1 MNRGLKIAAIVI
13 AVIVVIIIVVPFFID
28 ANTFKPKLEAELT
41 SALGRPVTV
50 GNLSLS
56 LWSGSVGADNIAI
69 ADDPAF
75 SKNPFVQAKSLKV
88 GVEMIPLI
96 FHKTLNVTELTL
108 NQPEI
113 SLVKSEDG
121 QKWNFSSIGTQKAG
135 AAQQTN
141 AAPEPMKAQPESKA
155 APAES
160 KPSPAEKPAENAN
173 EAPTTSS
180 PNLTVAK
187 LNINDGRM
195 TVSQV
200 GSPSSPRVYSNVNVE
215 VKNFAFT
222 NSFPFSMTANLPGGG
237 SLDLNGNAGPIN
249 STDAALTPLN
259 AKLAVQKMNLAQ
271 SGFID
276 PAAGIAGIAD
286 ENSTVNSDG
295 HEAKLNGTLHA
306 TKLQVVKN
314 GAPAGE
320 PVDVTF
326 STVYNLLNQN
336 GTLTEGNIAMGK
348 AVAHLTGTYDL
359 RPKVTTVD
367 LKLNGQAMPV
377 DDLEAMLPAVG
388 VKLPPGATLKNGDLN
403 VNLAST
409 GPVNALVTTGSVKM
423 QNAALGNFDLGSK
436 LSAVSAL
443 AGKQSGSV
451 TQIKNLSSDVKM
463 SPAGTQ
469 ANNINLDVPSLGV
482 MTGDGTVSPSDQL
495 AFNMK
500 ATVGGMGIPFAVEGT
515 TSDPKFVPNMKGM
528 ASGMLKGVMNGK
540 NPAGQKNPMNGL
552 KGLIPK

>member
-1 MNRGLKIAAIVI
+1 MKRGLKITAIVI

-28 ANTFKPKLEAELT
+28 ANTFKPKLQAELT

-56 LWSGSVGADNIAI
+56 LWSGSVAADNIAI

-75 SKNPFVQAKSLKV
+75 SKNPFVQAKSFKV

-96 FHKTLNVTELTL
+96 FHRTLNVTDMTL

-121 QKWNFSSIGTQKAG
+121 QKWNFSSLGTQH
-135 AAQQTN
+135 AAASQQTK
-141 AAPEPMKAQPESKA
+141 APPEHVKAQPESK
-155 APAES
+155 PAEN
-160 KPSPAEKPAENAN
+160 KTGKPATNAN
-173 EAPTTSS
+173 EAPSTSS

-187 LNINDGRM
+187 LNINDGRV
-195 TVSQV
+195 TISQV
-200 GSPSSPRVYSNVNVE
+200 GSPSGPHVYSNVNIA

-222 NSFPFSMTANLPGGG
+222 NSFPFSVTANLPGGG
-237 SLDLNGNAGPIN
+237 SLDLTGNAGPIN

-259 AKLAVQKMNLAQ
+259 AKLAVKNMNLAQ

-286 ENSTVNSDG
+286 LNSTLNSDG
-295 HEAKLNGTLHA
+295 HQAKLKGTLQA
-306 TKLQVVKN
+306 TKLQVSKN
-314 GAPAGE
+314 GAPAGR
-320 PVDVTF
+320 PVELTF
-326 STVYNLLNQN
+326 ATVYNLPNEN
-336 GTLTEGNIAMGK
+336 GTITEGNIAMGK
-348 AVAHLTGTYDL
+348 AVAHLTGNYDV

-367 LKLNGQAMPV
+367 LKLTGQGMPV

-409 GPVNALVTTGSVKM
+409 GPVDKLVTTGSIKM
-423 QNAALGNFDLGSK
+423 ENASLGNFDLGSR
-436 LSAVSAL
+436 LAAISAL
-443 AGKQSGSV
+443 AGKQTGNI

-469 ANNINLDVPSLGV
+469 ANNINLDVPSIGLL
-482 MTGDGTVSPSDQL
+482 TGDGTVSPSDQL
-495 AFNMK
+495 AFKMN
-500 ATVGGMGIPFAVEGT
+500 ANVGGLAIPFGVEGT
-515 TSDPKFVPNMKGM
+515 TSDPKFVPNVKGM
-528 ASGMLKGVMNGK
+528 ATGLLKGLMNGK
-540 NPAGQKNPMNGL
+540 GNQGKQNPLNQL